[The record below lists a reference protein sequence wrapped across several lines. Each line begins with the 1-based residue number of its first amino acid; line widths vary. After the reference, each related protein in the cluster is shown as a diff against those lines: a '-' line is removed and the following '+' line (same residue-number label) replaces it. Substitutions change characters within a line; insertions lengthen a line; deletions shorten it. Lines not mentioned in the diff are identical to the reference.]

1 MEPFCA
7 AHTMLLDWPGQQAQR
22 CREGNAMQLF
32 RHAVCTGVLL
42 GALVPVAASAQGFPA
57 RTVRYIMPLPAG
69 SETDLFA
76 RVLAKQLAD
85 GWGQQVVVE
94 NRPGGGTTI
103 GTDLV
108 AKAPADGHAFLHA
121 ISSHGINATLHS
133 KLPYDTL
140 KDFACITQIGNLYG
154 VLAAHPSFPARNT
167 AELVALARR
176 LPGQIAYASGGA
188 GTSNHIATEAL
199 RLAAGIDI
207 VHVPYK
213 GSSQAVLD
221 VLPGR
226 VPILAT
232 VLVEAMPYIQ
242 AGKLRPIA
250 TTSPKRAPS
259 LPNLPTIRE
268 SLPAYLAGT
277 GFWALVAR
285 AGTPPAAL
293 NKLNADVLKAMQAAD
308 VRARLASADVE
319 VVGSRPEQCDAF
331 LREQVEVWG
340 RIVKASGAR
349 AD

>member
-1 MEPFCA
+1 MSLSCSWDGYADTDVDLSEFFA
-7 AHTMLLDWPGQQAQR
+7 ADHTVATRFMLQYPNAYTGPMLSIQGTGTYLIGQ
-22 CREGNAMQLF
+22 G
-32 RHAVCTGVLL
+32 
-42 GALVPVAASAQGFPA
+42 
-57 RTVRYIMPLPAG
+57 
-69 SETDLFA
+69 
-76 RVLAKQLAD
+76 
-85 GWGQQVVVE
+85 
-94 NRPGGGTTI
+94 
-103 GTDLV
+103 
-108 AKAPADGHAFLHA
+108 
-121 ISSHGINATLHS
+121 
-133 KLPYDTL
+133 
-140 KDFACITQIGNLYG
+140 DF
-154 VLAAHPSFPARNT
+154 LAAPQGQT
-167 AELVALARR
+167 KLVVKIGS
-176 LPGQIAYASGGA
+176 GQITYATGGA

-242 AGKLRPIA
+242 SGKLRPIA

-259 LPNLPTIRE
+259 LPDLPTIRE

-331 LREQVEVWG
+331 VREQVELWG
-340 RIVKASGAR
+340 KIVKASGAR
-349 AD
+349 VD

>member
-1 MEPFCA
+1 
-7 AHTMLLDWPGQQAQR
+7 
-22 CREGNAMQLF
+22 MQIF
-32 RHAVCTGVLL
+32 HKAVCAGVLL
-42 GALVPVAASAQGFPA
+42 GVLLPGAASAQGFPA
-57 RTVRYIMPLPAG
+57 RAVRYIMPLPAG

-76 RVLAKQLAD
+76 RVLAKQLTE

-103 GTDLV
+103 ASDLV
-108 AKAPADGHAFLHA
+108 AKSAPDGHTFLHA
-121 ISSHGINATLHS
+121 ISSHGINATLYS
-133 KLPYDTL
+133 RLPYDTL

-154 VLAAHPSFPARNT
+154 VLAAHPSFPARST
-167 AELVALARR
+167 AELVAMARR
-176 LPGQIAYASGGA
+176 LPGQITYATGGA

-242 AGKLRPIA
+242 SGKLRPIA

-259 LPNLPTIRE
+259 LPDLPTIRE

-331 LREQVEVWG
+331 VREQVELWG
-340 RIVKASGAR
+340 KIVKASGAR
-349 AD
+349 VD